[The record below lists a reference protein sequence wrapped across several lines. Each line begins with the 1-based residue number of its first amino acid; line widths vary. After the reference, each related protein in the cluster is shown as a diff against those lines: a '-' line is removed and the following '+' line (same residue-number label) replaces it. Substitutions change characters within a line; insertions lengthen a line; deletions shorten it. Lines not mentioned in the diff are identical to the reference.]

1 MIPVLGWF
9 EWQPTPQC
17 KVKWWL
23 HRQDRAIVSFAGL
36 WDRWHRGDE
45 AIESCTI
52 IVGGANNAM
61 SHIHDCWFVV
71 RADELTKH
79 ELRTTP

>member
-9 EWQPTPQC
+9 EWQPTPQG

-23 HRQDRAIVSFAGL
+23 HRQDRGIVSFAGL

-45 AIESCTI
+45 VI
-52 IVGGANNAM
+52 
-61 SHIHDCWFVV
+61 
-71 RADELTKH
+71 
-79 ELRTTP
+79 